1 MKGNIN
7 TKRIIENMEQKNI
20 KVVSID
26 TDNMLY
32 MCDDGNEYPL
42 MDGLE
47 NLTVE
52 ELQEHINKAR
62 LTTINI
68 LKEMEIDNG
77 DINYNRKVKFLGLSS
92 LKQEV
97 EHIARKYDIAVSTV
111 HSSYTSKMCPI
122 CGCIEDENRP
132 NQETFECIEC
142 GYKSNADFNAANN
155 IKNRVSIT
163 VLCNSLLKQMDN
175 GAYEPKNL
183 KREKVKGVLLSFRRN
198 LQKVGSECGECSM
211 TTFDYV

>member
-1 MKGNIN
+1 MKENIN
-7 TKRIIENMEQKNI
+7 NKKIIENMEQKYI

-47 NLTVE
+47 NLSVE

-77 DINYNRKVKFLGLSS
+77 
-92 LKQEV
+92 
-97 EHIARKYDIAVSTV
+97 
-111 HSSYTSKMCPI
+111 
-122 CGCIEDENRP
+122 
-132 NQETFECIEC
+132 
-142 GYKSNADFNAANN
+142 
-155 IKNRVSIT
+155 
-163 VLCNSLLKQMDN
+163 
-175 GAYEPKNL
+175 
-183 KREKVKGVLLSFRRN
+183 
-198 LQKVGSECGECSM
+198 
-211 TTFDYV
+211 

>member
-1 MKGNIN
+1 MKENIN

-20 KVVSID
+20 NVVSID

-62 LTTINI
+62 LATINI

-77 DINYNRKVKFLGLSS
+77 
-92 LKQEV
+92 
-97 EHIARKYDIAVSTV
+97 
-111 HSSYTSKMCPI
+111 
-122 CGCIEDENRP
+122 
-132 NQETFECIEC
+132 
-142 GYKSNADFNAANN
+142 
-155 IKNRVSIT
+155 
-163 VLCNSLLKQMDN
+163 
-175 GAYEPKNL
+175 
-183 KREKVKGVLLSFRRN
+183 
-198 LQKVGSECGECSM
+198 
-211 TTFDYV
+211 

>member
-1 MKGNIN
+1 MKENIN

-20 KVVSID
+20 KVVSIN

-77 DINYNRKVKFLGLSS
+77 
-92 LKQEV
+92 
-97 EHIARKYDIAVSTV
+97 
-111 HSSYTSKMCPI
+111 
-122 CGCIEDENRP
+122 
-132 NQETFECIEC
+132 
-142 GYKSNADFNAANN
+142 
-155 IKNRVSIT
+155 
-163 VLCNSLLKQMDN
+163 
-175 GAYEPKNL
+175 
-183 KREKVKGVLLSFRRN
+183 
-198 LQKVGSECGECSM
+198 
-211 TTFDYV
+211 

>member
-7 TKRIIENMEQKNI
+7 NKKFIENMEQKNI

-26 TDNMLY
+26 VDNMLY

-77 DINYNRKVKFLGLSS
+77 
-92 LKQEV
+92 
-97 EHIARKYDIAVSTV
+97 
-111 HSSYTSKMCPI
+111 
-122 CGCIEDENRP
+122 
-132 NQETFECIEC
+132 
-142 GYKSNADFNAANN
+142 
-155 IKNRVSIT
+155 
-163 VLCNSLLKQMDN
+163 
-175 GAYEPKNL
+175 
-183 KREKVKGVLLSFRRN
+183 
-198 LQKVGSECGECSM
+198 
-211 TTFDYV
+211 

>member
-1 MKGNIN
+1 MSGEIN
-7 TKRIIENMEQKNI
+7 NKKIIENMEQKYI

-52 ELQEHINKAR
+52 ELQEYINKAR

-77 DINYNRKVKFLGLSS
+77 
-92 LKQEV
+92 
-97 EHIARKYDIAVSTV
+97 
-111 HSSYTSKMCPI
+111 
-122 CGCIEDENRP
+122 
-132 NQETFECIEC
+132 
-142 GYKSNADFNAANN
+142 
-155 IKNRVSIT
+155 
-163 VLCNSLLKQMDN
+163 
-175 GAYEPKNL
+175 
-183 KREKVKGVLLSFRRN
+183 
-198 LQKVGSECGECSM
+198 
-211 TTFDYV
+211 

>member
-7 TKRIIENMEQKNI
+7 NKKIIENMEQKNI

-68 LKEMEIDNG
+68 LKEMEINNG
-77 DINYNRKVKFLGLSS
+77 
-92 LKQEV
+92 
-97 EHIARKYDIAVSTV
+97 
-111 HSSYTSKMCPI
+111 
-122 CGCIEDENRP
+122 
-132 NQETFECIEC
+132 
-142 GYKSNADFNAANN
+142 
-155 IKNRVSIT
+155 
-163 VLCNSLLKQMDN
+163 
-175 GAYEPKNL
+175 
-183 KREKVKGVLLSFRRN
+183 
-198 LQKVGSECGECSM
+198 
-211 TTFDYV
+211 

>member
-1 MKGNIN
+1 MKENIN
-7 TKRIIENMEQKNI
+7 TKKIIENMEQKII

-77 DINYNRKVKFLGLSS
+77 
-92 LKQEV
+92 
-97 EHIARKYDIAVSTV
+97 
-111 HSSYTSKMCPI
+111 
-122 CGCIEDENRP
+122 
-132 NQETFECIEC
+132 
-142 GYKSNADFNAANN
+142 
-155 IKNRVSIT
+155 
-163 VLCNSLLKQMDN
+163 
-175 GAYEPKNL
+175 
-183 KREKVKGVLLSFRRN
+183 
-198 LQKVGSECGECSM
+198 
-211 TTFDYV
+211 

>member
-1 MKGNIN
+1 MKGSIN
-7 TKRIIENMEQKNI
+7 TKKIIENMEQKNI

-77 DINYNRKVKFLGLSS
+77 QIIN
-92 LKQEV
+92 
-97 EHIARKYDIAVSTV
+97 T
-111 HSSYTSKMCPI
+111 
-122 CGCIEDENRP
+122 
-132 NQETFECIEC
+132 
-142 GYKSNADFNAANN
+142 
-155 IKNRVSIT
+155 
-163 VLCNSLLKQMDN
+163 
-175 GAYEPKNL
+175 
-183 KREKVKGVLLSFRRN
+183 
-198 LQKVGSECGECSM
+198 
-211 TTFDYV
+211 

>member
-1 MKGNIN
+1 MKENIN
-7 TKRIIENMEQKNI
+7 NKKIIENMEQKNI

-47 NLTVE
+47 NLSVE

-77 DINYNRKVKFLGLSS
+77 
-92 LKQEV
+92 
-97 EHIARKYDIAVSTV
+97 
-111 HSSYTSKMCPI
+111 
-122 CGCIEDENRP
+122 
-132 NQETFECIEC
+132 
-142 GYKSNADFNAANN
+142 
-155 IKNRVSIT
+155 
-163 VLCNSLLKQMDN
+163 
-175 GAYEPKNL
+175 
-183 KREKVKGVLLSFRRN
+183 
-198 LQKVGSECGECSM
+198 
-211 TTFDYV
+211 

>member
-7 TKRIIENMEQKNI
+7 TKKIIENMEQKNI

-26 TDNMLY
+26 IDNMLY

-77 DINYNRKVKFLGLSS
+77 
-92 LKQEV
+92 
-97 EHIARKYDIAVSTV
+97 
-111 HSSYTSKMCPI
+111 
-122 CGCIEDENRP
+122 
-132 NQETFECIEC
+132 
-142 GYKSNADFNAANN
+142 
-155 IKNRVSIT
+155 
-163 VLCNSLLKQMDN
+163 
-175 GAYEPKNL
+175 
-183 KREKVKGVLLSFRRN
+183 
-198 LQKVGSECGECSM
+198 
-211 TTFDYV
+211 

>member
-1 MKGNIN
+1 MNRNIN

-77 DINYNRKVKFLGLSS
+77 
-92 LKQEV
+92 
-97 EHIARKYDIAVSTV
+97 
-111 HSSYTSKMCPI
+111 
-122 CGCIEDENRP
+122 
-132 NQETFECIEC
+132 
-142 GYKSNADFNAANN
+142 
-155 IKNRVSIT
+155 
-163 VLCNSLLKQMDN
+163 
-175 GAYEPKNL
+175 
-183 KREKVKGVLLSFRRN
+183 
-198 LQKVGSECGECSM
+198 
-211 TTFDYV
+211 

>member
-1 MKGNIN
+1 MNRKIN

-47 NLTVE
+47 SLSVE

-77 DINYNRKVKFLGLSS
+77 
-92 LKQEV
+92 
-97 EHIARKYDIAVSTV
+97 
-111 HSSYTSKMCPI
+111 
-122 CGCIEDENRP
+122 
-132 NQETFECIEC
+132 
-142 GYKSNADFNAANN
+142 
-155 IKNRVSIT
+155 
-163 VLCNSLLKQMDN
+163 
-175 GAYEPKNL
+175 
-183 KREKVKGVLLSFRRN
+183 
-198 LQKVGSECGECSM
+198 
-211 TTFDYV
+211 